1 MNFDL
6 DENQSLFKAAV
17 ERFSASTD
25 IPARLRTRKL
35 DGGFDRARW
44 KEMAELG
51 LIALAASES
60 DGGLGGSSLDCAV
73 VAQALG
79 RGQAVEPWLECGFL
93 PARLLAG
100 TPMIESIVSG
110 ETLAA
115 FAFAEAGR
123 RFALDA
129 VQVRARKTV
138 DGYLLSGEKQFVL
151 GGATAD
157 LFAVTAYL
165 NGQTVVFT
173 VPRDSKGVAVKAFP
187 VVDGSFAAILMLH
200 DVAVGSPLP
209 NGSERLEKAI
219 DDGRLMASAEM
230 TGLAQ
235 RLFDDTLEYVKTREQ
250 FGQPL
255 GRFQVI
261 QHNMVGGYEKVELM
275 QSALYRALLAQPSNW
290 ANEMRGLKA
299 FVGDAAIAVAHLA
312 VQMHGGM
319 GTTDELGIGHGLK
332 RIMLLSKLFG
342 DPASDLATYAQAA

>member
-6 DENQSLFKAAV
+6 DENQNLFKATV

-25 IPARLRTRKL
+25 VPARLRTRKL

-100 TPMIESIVSG
+100 TPMIESVISG
-110 ETLAA
+110 ETLTA

-123 RFALDA
+123 RYAMDA
-129 VQVRARKTV
+129 VQVRARKTAG
-138 DGYLLSGEKQFVL
+138 GYLVSGEKQFVL

-157 LFAVTAYL
+157 LFIVTAKL
-165 NGQTVVFT
+165 DGQTVAFA
-173 VPRDSKGVAVKAFP
+173 VPRDAKGVALKAFP
-187 VVDGSFAAILMLH
+187 VVDGSFAAVLMLH
-200 DVAVGSPLP
+200 DVLVEAPLP
-209 NGSERLEKAI
+209 NGPERLDKAV
-219 DDGRLMASAEM
+219 DDGRLMAAAEM
-230 TGLAQ
+230 TGLAH

-261 QHNMVGGYEKVELM
+261 QHNMVGGYKKVELM
-275 QSALYRALLAQPSNW
+275 ESALYRALLAQPENW

-299 FVGDAAIAVAHLA
+299 FVGEAAIAVAHLA

-342 DPASDLATYAQAA
+342 DPASDLATYARAA